1 MKVRPH
7 SLTPRADNIPVPSP
21 PEAPDAGSEANF
33 TLHQSAQGLRANLG
47 SNREELQSALGLP
60 LPPVRSI
67 HTKVILPEDKVTA
80 QN

>member
-21 PEAPDAGSEANF
+21 PEAPDAGSEATF

-47 SNREELQSALGLP
+47 SNREELQSALGLSP
-60 LPPVRSI
+60 LPPKFLNEI
-67 HTKVILPEDKVTA
+67 HTHQSDFA
-80 QN
+80 